1 MAVRTEAIHE
11 IHERT
16 KKFKG
21 VKTQDAKGSVGN
33 MSISEAKAY
42 AEGPMFTALKIP
54 KEAMEA
60 DELRELLE
68 GSGFEVKDAGDAR
81 EHRILRG
88 EAPKEDFVKLALGLN
103 FLSTLDQHEALGFGQ
118 AIRDLVSLRGKAKK

>member
-1 MAVRTEAIHE
+1 MAVRLEAIYE
-11 IHERT
+11 IHEQT

-21 VKTQDAKGSVGN
+21 VKTQDVRGPIGN
-33 MSISEAKAY
+33 MSIPEAKAY

-81 EHRILRG
+81 EHKILQG
-88 EAPKEDFVKLALGLN
+88 EAPKQDFVKLALGLN
-103 FLSTLDQHEALGFGQ
+103 FLSTLEQHEALGFGQ
-118 AIRDLVSLRGKAKK
+118 SIRGLIALRDKKR